1 MKFSELLIVRESVRD
16 YDPRPVE
23 DEKLEQLIEAV
34 RLAPSASNSQPWT
47 LILVTEPRLRERLA
61 RATFS
66 RLVSFNSFSLR
77 APVMAVLT
85 LERPKMITQI
95 GGRIKDKEYPL
106 IDIGIAS
113 SHLCLQA
120 AELGLGTCMIGWFDE
135 KKVKELLRI
144 PKKSAVGLLLTI
156 GYPAADKPIRKKVR
170 KPPEAMSRF
179 NGYDN
184 NGDAYAVT

>member
-1 MKFSELLIVRESVRD
+1 MRFSELMIARESVRD
-16 YDPRPVE
+16 YDSRPVE
-23 DEKLEQLIEAV
+23 DEKLKQLIEAV

-47 LILVTEPRLRERLA
+47 LILVTEPGLRESLA

-66 RLVSFNSFSLR
+66 RFVSFNSFSLR

-85 LERPKMITQI
+85 LDKPKIITQI

-106 IDIGIAS
+106 IDIGIAA

-135 KKVKELLRI
+135 KKVKELLSI
-144 PKKSAVGLLLTI
+144 PKNTGVGLLLTI
-156 GYPAADKPIRKKVR
+156 GYPAVDRPDRKKVR
-170 KPPEAMSRF
+170 KPADAMSIY
-179 NGYDN
+179 NGYSRK
-184 NGDAYAVT
+184 

>member
-1 MKFSELLIVRESVRD
+1 MKFSELLMARESVRD

-23 DEKLEQLIEAV
+23 DEKLKQLIEAV

-47 LILVTEPRLRERLA
+47 LILVTEPGLRDRLA

-66 RLVSFNSFSLR
+66 RLVSFNAFSLQ

-85 LERPKMITQI
+85 LEKPKMITQI

-106 IDIGIAS
+106 IDIGIAAS
-113 SHLCLQA
+113 QLCLQA

-135 KKVKELLRI
+135 KKIKELLSI
-144 PKKSAVGLLLTI
+144 PEGSGVGLLLTI
-156 GYPAADKPIRKKVR
+156 GYPAADKPARPKVR
-170 KPPEAMSRF
+170 KSAEAMSSF
-179 NGYDN
+179 NGY
-184 NGDAYAVT
+184 GRS